1 MIHLLEFIHWV
12 DFGSLA
18 GWLGLEPARLLGEWV
33 DLSASNVCLLLLQLH
48 VEDTTEIELAVL
60 RQLSSGQ
67 LKITG
72 LHGADFHGLELHRLC
87 DLCISLACGEARC
100 TSLLRGTLHGWGH
113 GVDESRD
120 NEM

>member
-1 MIHLLEFIHWV
+1 MILHWV

-18 GWLGLEPARLLGEWV
+18 GWPGLEPTRLLGEWV
-33 DLSASNVCLLLLQLH
+33 DLSASSFCLLLRQLH

-60 RQLSSGQ
+60 LQLSNNQ

-72 LHGADFHGLELHRLC
+72 LNGADVYGLELHRLS

-120 NEM
+120 KEM